1 MEVAMVEAV
10 LNRVLN
16 RVMDG
21 YSEADEYDNSKT
33 WRQMRSSQK
42 K

>member
-10 LNRVLN
+10 LDRGMN
-16 RVMDG
+16 G
-21 YSEADEYDNSKT
+21 CSEADGYGNSKI
-33 WRQMRSSQK
+33 WRQMRSGRK